1 MQYFSE
7 LFSMH
12 LIDVST
18 IVVALCKKWVALDA
32 NYSIICTLLKFRHL
46 YQKASIF
53 MRILEHFKEVQLI
66 LILHGNK
73 RTTANLHGRTVTQ
86 PEIESAVS

>member
-1 MQYFSE
+1 
-7 LFSMH
+7 
-12 LIDVST
+12 
-18 IVVALCKKWVALDA
+18 
-32 NYSIICTLLKFRHL
+32 
-46 YQKASIF
+46 

-73 RTTANLHGRTVTQ
+73 RTTANLHSRTVTQ